1 MPLSQPAPN
10 QPILSVL
17 AKPARDLDWLILGLD
32 DDGIVGLDATRSR
45 TFKKTYG
52 QTVDALAADL
62 GARTDRGRTTGL
74 PSLDGCRLLVV
85 GLGTEDPTPEQL
97 RRLSGD
103 AIRAVG
109 GLRAEQAEPARIGFS
124 LGVSEPEQVLA
135 VAEGA
140 LTGGYCYT
148 GVSAKDAP
156 TAPVAE
162 IAVITS
168 LRDTSLAR
176 VAQARATAI
185 VAAREWINIPP
196 NLLYPETFAQAAK
209 DYLAKTKVKV
219 EVLDDDELA
228 KLGYG
233 GLSGVGAGSARKPR
247 LVRMSYRPRG
257 AKQHLALIGKGITFD
272 SGGLNLKPGNSMLT
286 MKSDMSGAAAVIA
299 AVGAIAE
306 CGITTD
312 VTAYA
317 ALAENLPS
325 STAYRPSDVL
335 SIYGGTTVENMNSD
349 AEGRL
354 VMADALA
361 RSVEDKPD
369 LIVDIATLTGACLVA
384 LGLRTAGLLSSD
396 EETSQRVLD
405 AAETSGE
412 SFWPLPIPEEVA
424 EDLES
429 KVADLRSTGGSRYA
443 GTSAA
448 AAFLQRFVP
457 DQNWAH
463 LDIAGPAFHDGS
475 PYGYVTPGGTGF
487 GVRTLIDLAQSMS

>member
-10 QPILSVL
+10 QPSLSIQ
-17 AKPARDLDWLILGLD
+17 AKPSRDLDWLVLGLGKG
-32 DDGIVGLDATRSR
+32 GIVGFDAPRSR
-45 TFKKTYG
+45 AFKKEFG
-52 QTVDALAADL
+52 QSVDALAADL

-85 GLGTEDPTPEQL
+85 GLGADEPTPEQL
-97 RRLSGD
+97 RRICGD
-103 AIRAVG
+103 AVRAVA
-109 GLRAEQAEPARIGFS
+109 GLRAEDAKPAKIGFS
-124 LGVSEPEQVLA
+124 LGVGEPEQVLA
-135 VAEGA
+135 IAEGA
-140 LTGGYCYT
+140 LIGGYSYT

-156 TAPVAE
+156 TTPVAE
-162 IAVITS
+162 VAVITP
-168 LRDTSLAR
+168 LRDASLSR
-176 VAQARATAI
+176 IAQARATAV

-196 NLLYPETFAQAAK
+196 NLLYPETFARAAE
-209 DYLAKTKVKV
+209 DYLDKTKVTV
-219 EVLDDDELA
+219 EILDDEELE

-233 GLSGVGAGSARKPR
+233 GLVGVGAGSARKPR
-247 LVRMSYRPRG
+247 LVRMTYRPRG
-257 AKQHLALIGKGITFD
+257 AKQHLALVGKGITFD
-272 SGGLNLKPGNSMLT
+272 SGGLSLKPGNSMLT

-306 CGITTD
+306 CGIATN

-361 RSVEDKPD
+361 RSVEDEPD

-384 LGLRTAGLLSSD
+384 LGLRTAGLVSSD
-396 EETSQRVLD
+396 EATSQRVLD
-405 AAETSGE
+405 AAVTSGE
-412 SFWPLPIPEEVA
+412 GLWPLPIPDEIA
-424 EDLES
+424 EDLDS
-429 KVADLRSTGGSRYA
+429 KVADLRSTTGSRYG

-463 LDIAGPAFHDGS
+463 LDIAGPAFHEGG
-475 PYGYVTPGGTGF
+475 PYGYVVPGGTGF